1 MREATKNAVRF
12 TTAPA
17 WADYVISPVG
27 LDPSTDA
34 SIESYLRDNVGTI
47 FHPAGSAAMSP
58 KGVSWGVVDPDL
70 TVKGLTGLR
79 VVDLSVTVSSS
90 SASRNLH
97 PDNNPLSRSFPPLIP
112 RPRRMSLVNA
122 PLM

>member
-17 WADYVISPVG
+17 WSDYVISPVG

-34 SIESYLRDNVGTI
+34 SIESYLRDHVGTI

-70 TVKGLTGLR
+70 KVKGLTGLR
-79 VVDLSVTVSSS
+79 VVDLSVTVSTP
-90 SASRNLH
+90 SAPRTPH
-97 PDNNPLSRSFPPLIP
+97 PDDHYLSLSFPLPIP
-112 RPRRMSLVNA
+112 RPQRMSLESA
-122 PLM
+122 LPM